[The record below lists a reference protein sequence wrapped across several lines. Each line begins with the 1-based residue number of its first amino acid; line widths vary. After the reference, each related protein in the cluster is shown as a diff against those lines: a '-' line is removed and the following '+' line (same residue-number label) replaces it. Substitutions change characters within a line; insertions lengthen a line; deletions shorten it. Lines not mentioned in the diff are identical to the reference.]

1 MTLDRRQFLH
11 LVGLTTL
18 GGATGAVGLGA
29 GLTGCGTQSHAMTAQ
44 PIRFPPPLQPG
55 NLLGITS
62 PTAGVKAALGP
73 RMGFAYATLGSLGYR
88 YREGRC
94 LWGEGL
100 LSAPAAERAAE
111 LQGMLLDPAIAA
123 VFPPDGGELLIDIL
137 PLLDF
142 EALAQAPPKWVI
154 GYSDLSTF
162 MLPYTLRT
170 GIASLSGTNLWECPI
185 NPTAPGLAYWQEV
198 ATLES
203 GATFSQRAAD
213 LYQPHD
219 SDWAQLPPDTTQF
232 DRTAPVRWQ
241 CLGHEDQPAYHLE
254 VSGRLIGGTL
264 DVIGMLA
271 GSAYG
276 DLRRFA
282 STHAHEGL
290 LVYLDNCDYNT
301 AQYCRALHHLR
312 LAGWFDAA
320 NAVLIG
326 RTAAEAVEGF
336 SQRDA
341 LLNALGDL
349 DIPVLYDLDIGHLPP
364 QLMLINGAL
373 ASLRFGLG
381 EWRIDQ
387 TLA

>member
-1 MTLDRRQFLH
+1 MTVDRRHFLH
-11 LVGLTTL
+11 LAGLTTL
-18 GGATGAVGLGA
+18 GGAAGAVGLGA
-29 GLTGCGTQSHAMTAQ
+29 GLAGCGAQSQAMTAK
-44 PIRFPPPLQPG
+44 PIRFPPPLQEG
-55 NLLGITS
+55 DLLGITS
-62 PTAGVKAALGP
+62 PSAGVKAALRP
-73 RMGFAYATLGSLGYR
+73 RMDFAYETLNALGYR
-88 YREGRC
+88 YREGCC

-100 LSAPAAERAAE
+100 LSAPAAERSAE
-111 LQGMLLDPAIAA
+111 LQGMLFDPAIAA
-123 VFPPDGGELLIDIL
+123 VFPPDGGELLIDLL
-137 PLLDF
+137 PWLDF
-142 EALAQAPPKWVI
+142 AALAEAPPKWVL

-162 MLPYTLRT
+162 MLPYTLLT
-170 GIASLSGTNLWECPI
+170 GIATLSGTNLWECPV
-185 NPTAPGLAYWQEV
+185 NPTAPGLAHWQEV
-198 ATLES
+198 VTLAP

-219 SDWAQLPPDTTQF
+219 SDWAQLPPDITHF

-241 CLGHEDQPAYHLE
+241 CLGREDQSAYRLE

-282 STHAHEGL
+282 SLYAHEGL
-290 LVYLDNCDYNT
+290 LLYLDNCDYNT

-312 LAGWFDAA
+312 LAGWFDVA

-326 RTAAEAVEGF
+326 RTAAAAVEGF

-373 ASLRFGLG
+373 ASLHFGPG
-381 EWRIDQ
+381 DWRIDQ